1 MIKKRKK
8 DPAEIPSSSLADIA
22 FLLLIFFLVTTT
34 INVDKGIKMVL
45 PPKIEK
51 VKPIP
56 PKNLTKILVDA
67 NGNILMNGEVVT
79 VNDVYSMAIDKLRTN
94 DKMVFSVQTT
104 RKTKYDI
111 FIRVLDQLKRAGA
124 KRISIAEPVEV

>member
-1 MIKKRKK
+1 
-8 DPAEIPSSSLADIA
+8 LADIA

>member
-8 DPAEIPSSSLADIA
+8 EAVEIPSSSLADIA

-45 PPKIEK
+45 PPKVQE

-56 PKNLTKILVDA
+56 SKNLTKILIDPS
-67 NGNILMNGEVVT
+67 GNILMDGEVVT
-79 VNDVYSMAIDKLRTN
+79 VKDVYTKVVDKIREN
-94 DKMVFSVQTT
+94 EKMVFSVQTT
-104 RKTKYDI
+104 RQTKYDI